1 MKYKITN
8 AAIPQTTTIETEFE
22 IPELISDSTYDF
34 IKWDDGREIG
44 TEWLKN
50 SVIETLD
57 HTDKDPP

>member
-34 IKWDDGREIG
+34 IK
-44 TEWLKN
+44 
-50 SVIETLD
+50 
-57 HTDKDPP
+57 